1 MVRTRV
7 EGRRLPLPPL
17 MKSII
22 IMKTTDVKM
31 QRYKQTHR
39 VFRLTSTNQPLLW
52 KHRHTG
58 SGCAHTLTQRFPAPH
73 VLTFF
78 GVRRQEGVLPV
89 GEDKR
94 QRGQDGGVQNSQH
107 RQDVGPVNGAVTW
120 GEAAHL
126 RAILH
131 SHSEL

>member
-1 MVRTRV
+1 MET
-7 EGRRLPLPPL
+7 
-17 MKSII
+17 
-22 IMKTTDVKM
+22 
-31 QRYKQTHR
+31 QTHGL
-39 VFRLTSTNQPLLW
+39 RL
-52 KHRHTG
+52 
-58 SGCAHTLTQRFPAPH
+58 AHTPTHRFSAPH

-78 GVRRQEGVLPV
+78 GIRRQEGVLPV

-94 QRGQDGGVQNSQH
+94 QRGQDGRVQNSQY

-131 SHSEL
+131 